1 MTKQRDLL
9 VTDVEARPE
18 TITSTRYDTFATS
31 GTQDRA
37 RYDVVSADVD
47 VDLLELE
54 QGTKEVTTKD
64 FTVEFDEVTKTR
76 DNFITINKLCDV
88 EYEEEVQETILV
100 DVQTTCPTTVNQPVA
115 ETVFV
120 DRVAVGVQKVGYAVG
135 SAVHGHGFGLRG
147 LGYGYG
153 LGGLEHESVTSSPF
167 HTSDGH
173 SNGSFSSDDHTISHD
188 LSSEGHVHLGRVGL
202 GGLRGYYGA
211 TGIVGGAHRHVAPI
225 VAKRAVGVTVP

>member
-1 MTKQRDLL
+1 M
-9 VTDVEARPE
+9 
-18 TITSTRYDTFATS
+18 
-31 GTQDRA
+31 
-37 RYDVVSADVD
+37 
-47 VDLLELE
+47 
-54 QGTKEVTTKD
+54 KD

-100 DVQTTCPTTVNQPVA
+100 DVETTCPTTVNQPVV

-120 DRVAVGVQKVGYAVG
+120 DKVAVGVQKVGYAVG
-135 SAVHGHGFGLRG
+135 SAVHGHGL
-147 LGYGYG
+147 G
-153 LGGLEHESVTSSPF
+153 LGGVVGALSSSPF
-167 HTSDGH
+167 FTSSGDGVSGSDCGSWCSSH
-173 SNGSFSSDDHTISHD
+173 SDSDHH
-188 LSSEGHVHLGRVGL
+188 GHHLVGGHAHLARL